1 MKWPMQYH
9 HFIFDVIWNSVHCA
23 LWYFCGSR
31 MILLTHKWFG
41 QETSPRYGARVSLTA
56 WSLSGLTNYK
66 SGRLLLHTQKLL
78 IYTLY
83 LVHQRCHLA
92 WSRFFCFNWFF
103 SLLVVWLQQKYRHP
117 AYCYNTF
124 CVWYE
129 YRLVCS
135 TYFEAFST
143 YMPTYIFPKK
153 NFNQT
158 YLGQNK
164 FNRCYIIK
172 WLKWSARRVIISDG
186 TR

>member
-1 MKWPMQYH
+1 MTNAISSL
-9 HFIFDVIWNSVHCA
+9 HFGCNLKHCA

-103 SLLVVWLQQKYRHP
+103 LYLLCDYKNIGTSHTVTL
-117 AYCYNTF
+117 
-124 CVWYE
+124 
-129 YRLVCS
+129 
-135 TYFEAFST
+135 
-143 YMPTYIFPKK
+143 YIFWGKYQIALK
-153 NFNQT
+153 TIFLHKWKQNSFGSMY
-158 YLGQNK
+158 YLLSSTL
-164 FNRCYIIK
+164 FSRSYIKSILLDDSK
-172 WLKWSARRVIISDG
+172 QWNWYSGSITGKTKMVPEPLC
-186 TR
+186 

>member
-1 MKWPMQYH
+1 MTNAISSL
-9 HFIFDVIWNSVHCA
+9 HFGCNLKHCA

-41 QETSPRYGARVSLTA
+41 QETSLRYGARVSLTA

-103 SLLVVWLQQKYRHP
+103 LYLLCDYNKNIGTPLTVTIRFVFGMSIGWFVVHILKHFLHTCLP
-117 AYCYNTF
+117 I
-124 CVWYE
+124 
-129 YRLVCS
+129 
-135 TYFEAFST
+135 FS
-143 YMPTYIFPKK
+143 PRKIP
-153 NFNQT
+153 
-158 YLGQNK
+158 
-164 FNRCYIIK
+164 IK
-172 WLKWSARRVIISDG
+172 L
-186 TR
+186 T

>member
-1 MKWPMQYH
+1 MTNAISSL
-9 HFIFDVIWNSVHCA
+9 HFGCNLKHCA

-103 SLLVVWLQQKYRHP
+103 SLLVVLLQQKYRHP

-135 TYFEAFST
+135 TYIFWSIF
-143 YMPTYIFPKK
+143 YIHAYLYFP
-153 NFNQT
+153 QE
-158 YLGQNK
+158 K
-164 FNRCYIIK
+164 FQSNLHMSK
-172 WLKWSARRVIISDG
+172 WIQLMLNY
-186 TR
+186 

>member
-1 MKWPMQYH
+1 MTNAISSLH
-9 HFIFDVIWNSVHCA
+9 FDVIWNSVHCA

-103 SLLVVWLQQKYRHP
+103 LYLLCDYKNIGTSHTVTL
-117 AYCYNTF
+117 
-124 CVWYE
+124 
-129 YRLVCS
+129 
-135 TYFEAFST
+135 
-143 YMPTYIFPKK
+143 YIFWGKYQIALK
-153 NFNQT
+153 TIFLHKWKENSFGSMY
-158 YLGQNK
+158 YLLSSTL
-164 FNRCYIIK
+164 FSRSYIKSILLDDSK
-172 WLKWSARRVIISDG
+172 QWNWYSGSI
-186 TR
+186 